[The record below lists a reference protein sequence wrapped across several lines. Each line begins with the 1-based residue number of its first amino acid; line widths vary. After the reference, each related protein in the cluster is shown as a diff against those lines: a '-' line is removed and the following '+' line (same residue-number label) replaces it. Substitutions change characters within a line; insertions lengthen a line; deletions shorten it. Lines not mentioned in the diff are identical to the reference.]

1 MASTGEILE
10 YLRGIDLPK
19 SKSELVQYAQSRN
32 APDDVIDALNRMPDK
47 QFVNAADITHA
58 LGEIL

>member
-1 MASTGEILE
+1 MVSTGEILE

-19 SKSELVQYAQSRN
+19 SKSELVQYAQSKN
-32 APDDVIDALNRMPDK
+32 APRDVIDVLNRMPDQ

-58 LGEIL
+58 IGEID